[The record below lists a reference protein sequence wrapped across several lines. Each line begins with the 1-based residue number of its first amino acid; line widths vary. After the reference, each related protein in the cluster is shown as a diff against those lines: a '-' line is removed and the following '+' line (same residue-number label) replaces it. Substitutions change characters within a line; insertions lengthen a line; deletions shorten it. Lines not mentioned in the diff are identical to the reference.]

1 MSGTMRA
8 MTARG
13 SFETANWTPSPPY
26 DDRDGVTLTTVT
38 LTKTFSG
45 DLTGTS
51 LVTMLMATTPVE
63 ACRSY
68 VALER
73 VEGTLDGR
81 AGSFVVQHDAAS
93 DEAGQSL
100 RVRVVAGSG
109 TGGLRGIRG
118 EMTIA
123 AGPGGH
129 SYAFDYTL

>member
-1 MSGTMRA
+1 

-81 AGSFVVQHDAAS
+81 AGSFVVQHEAAA

-123 AGPGGH
+123 ADPGGH